1 MFSHFHFVSTSVE
14 IPECITQ
21 DDLAVYFCKNK
32 QHGVSL
38 SVLFKRSKCTYKTS
52 SIGHLVQQDWVSCA
66 NLWNDCKLTAFPWV
80 FCRSNFSKHGCNK
93 KWICGFKPSKTSNGC
108 HGNMELCT
116 AVVGLGLVV
125 HCLMDEVKDNFGA
138 LITGYD
144 SLAVVV
150 ATCLVT
156 ASHAIITSHPCLLH
170 HCSFATCGNKSSN
183 HSNFYFKNRGIQP
196 FYKILPALLKPKMY
210 IYLFNIMVK
219 PN

>member
-1 MFSHFHFVSTSVE
+1 
-14 IPECITQ
+14 
-21 DDLAVYFCKNK
+21 
-32 QHGVSL
+32 
-38 SVLFKRSKCTYKTS
+38 
-52 SIGHLVQQDWVSCA
+52 
-66 NLWNDCKLTAFPWV
+66 
-80 FCRSNFSKHGCNK
+80 
-93 KWICGFKPSKTSNGC
+93 
-108 HGNMELCT
+108 MELCT

-138 LITGYD
+138 LITG

-156 ASHAIITSHPCLLH
+156 ASHAIITSYPCLLH

-196 FYKILPALLKPKMY
+196 FYKILPALLKRKMY
-210 IYLFNIMVK
+210 IYFFNIMVK